1 LLIRSRDARGQ
12 DSARVR
18 DLLLRAQTVEQP
30 EIYGS
35 DLFEFAATPLSAVL
49 REFLRG

>member
-1 LLIRSRDARGQ
+1 
-12 DSARVR
+12 VR
-18 DLLLRAQTVEQP
+18 DLLLRAQVVEQP

-35 DLFEFAATPLSAVL
+35 DLFESAATPLSTAL